1 MPVIALGKHHNTLHD
16 VTNIEKKEWAS
27 LLFIHQKMTQ
37 KEIAEKVG
45 VSEVTLS
52 KWVNDGNWN
61 KLKTSL
67 VMTKQE
73 QLARLYNQVSELNSA
88 IEQREKGHRH
98 ANSRE
103 ADVIAKLS
111 KAIKSLESDISLA
124 EVINVFVAFN
134 EFCRS
139 VTSLDEVKKMVQLE
153 DAYIRHKS
161 AA

>member
-1 MPVIALGKHHNTLHD
+1 MTNT
-16 VTNIEKKEWAS
+16 EKKEWAQ
-27 LLFIHQKMTQ
+27 LLFVHQKMTQ

-45 VSEVTLS
+45 ASEVTIS
-52 KWVNDGNWN
+52 KWVNDGNWA

-73 QLARLYNQVSELNSA
+73 QLARLYNQVSELNDH
-88 IEQREKGHRH
+88 IESREEGLRF

-103 ADVIAKLS
+103 ADVITKLAS
-111 KAIKSLESDISLA
+111 AIKSLESDISLA
-124 EVINVFVAFN
+124 EVINVFVSFN

-139 VTSLDEVKKMVQLE
+139 VTTIEEVKKMVVLQ
-153 DAYIRHKS
+153 DSFIRNKS